1 MVRNE
6 EGILKGIR
14 VIDFTDFLA
23 GPYIGMY
30 FADMGADVVK
40 FENLTS
46 GGNFVRNAAPLEK
59 KSGISMYFQNLNRNK
74 RGVALD
80 LKKEEGKKL
89 FAKLIK
95 SADVLI
101 ENNRPGVMKRL
112 GFSWEECK
120 ELNPRLIYASI
131 SGFGQYGPNSYR
143 PGYDLIA
150 QAMGGSMSITGW
162 PGMEPTRAGMAIGD
176 MFAGLNAGF
185 AICAS
190 LFERQ
195 KSGKGNH
202 IDVAL
207 VDSIFSGMEAKMMQY
222 VYTGK
227 SPEKTGN
234 KYISSAPYDSFKAKD
249 DYFVIASGTD
259 KHFQSLSTAMGMP
272 ELHSNPLYIDTE
284 SRKKN
289 ADSLKVIIEKWA
301 SDKTVNEVVKIIDT
315 VGVPVA
321 PIYNCEQACS
331 DKNIVEVR
339 EMLVKIPGPKRH
351 PEIDELTVIGNPI
364 KMIETPCRYTKAAPD
379 LGEDN
384 YNIFKELG
392 YTDEELDNYKKSGV
406 MN

>member
-1 MVRNE
+1 MAE
-6 EGILKGIR
+6 QLLKGIR

-30 FADMGADVVK
+30 FADMGADVIK
-40 FENLTS
+40 FENLRS
-46 GGNFVRNAAPLEK
+46 GGNFVRNTRPLEK
-59 KSGISMYFQNLNRNK
+59 QSGLSMYFQNLNRNK

-80 LKKEEGKKL
+80 LKKEESKKL
-89 FAKLIK
+89 FTELIR

-112 GFSWEECK
+112 GFDWEACRK
-120 ELNPRLIYASI
+120 INPRLVYASI
-131 SGFGQYGPNSYR
+131 SGFGQYGPNSHR

-162 PGMEPTRAGMAIGD
+162 PGSEPTRAGMAIGD

-190 LFERQ
+190 LYKRNET
-195 KSGKGNH
+195 GKGNH

-207 VDSIFSGMEAKMMQY
+207 VDSVISGMEAKMMQY
-222 VYTGK
+222 IYEGV
-227 SPEKTGN
+227 SPVMSGN

-259 KHFQSLSTAMGMP
+259 AHFVALSAAMGMP
-272 ELHSNPLYIDTE
+272 ELAQEPRFIDTE

-289 ADSLKVIIEKWA
+289 ADELKVIINEWA
-301 SDKTVNEVVKIIDT
+301 SDKSVKEVVQIIDSAGIP
-315 VGVPVA
+315 VG
-321 PIYNCEQACS
+321 PIYNCEQVCA
-331 DKNIVEVR
+331 DKSIVDVR
-339 EMLVKIPGPKRH
+339 EMLVKVPAPKNH
-351 PEIDELTVIGNPI
+351 PDAPELTVLGNPI
-364 KMIETPCRYTKAAPD
+364 KMEETPCQYIKAAPD

-384 YNIFKELG
+384 ESVFRELG
-392 YTDEELDNYKKSGV
+392 FTAEELARYRELGV

>member
-1 MVRNE
+1 MTE
-6 EGILKGIR
+6 QLLKGVR

-30 FADMGADVVK
+30 FADMGADVIK
-40 FENLTS
+40 FENLRS
-46 GGNFVRNAAPLEK
+46 GGNFVRAARPKEK
-59 KSGISMYFQNLNRNK
+59 NSGLSMYFQNLNRNK

-80 LKKEEGKKL
+80 LKQPEGKEL
-89 FAKLIK
+89 FSKLIA

-112 GFSWEECK
+112 GFDWEACK
-120 ELNPRLIYASI
+120 AINPRLIYASI
-131 SGFGQYGPNSYR
+131 SGFGQYGPNSHR

-162 PGMEPTRAGMAIGD
+162 PGSEPTRAGMAIGD

-190 LFERQ
+190 LYKRLET
-195 KSGKGNH
+195 GKGNH

-207 VDSIFSGMEAKMMQY
+207 VDSIVSGMEAKLMQY
-222 VYTGK
+222 LYEGV
-227 SPEKTGN
+227 SPVMTGN

-259 KHFQSLSTAMGMP
+259 KHFASLSAAMGMP
-272 ELHSNPLYIDTE
+272 ELASDPMYIDTE
-284 SRKKN
+284 SRKAN
-289 ADSLKVIIEKWA
+289 ADALKAIINQWA
-301 SDKTVNEVVKIIDT
+301 SDKTVDEVVSIIDSAGIP
-315 VGVPVA
+315 VG
-321 PIYNCEQACS
+321 PIYNCQRVCE
-331 DKNIVEVR
+331 DKNIVDVR
-339 EMLVKIPGPKRH
+339 EMLVKIPAPKGH
-351 PEIDELTVIGNPI
+351 PEAPAQLTVIGNPI
-364 KMIETPCRYTKAAPD
+364 KMEETPCQYTKAAPD

-384 YNIFKELG
+384 EDIFKELG
-392 YTDEELDNYKKSGV
+392 VTDAQIAHYREMQV

>member
-1 MVRNE
+1 MSE
-6 EGILKGIR
+6 QLLKGIR

-30 FADMGADVVK
+30 FADMGADVIK
-40 FENLTS
+40 FENLRS
-46 GGNFVRNAAPLEK
+46 GGNFVRNVRPLEE
-59 KSGISMYFQNLNRNK
+59 KSGLSMYFQNLNRNK

-80 LKKEEGKKL
+80 LKQEEGKRL
-89 FAKLIK
+89 FASLIR

-112 GFSWEECK
+112 GFGWEECR
-120 ELNPRLIYASI
+120 ELNPRLVYASI
-131 SGFGQYGPNSYR
+131 SGFGQYGPNAHR

-190 LFERQ
+190 LLKRQ
-195 KSGKGNH
+195 ETGKGNY

-207 VDSIFSGMEAKMMQY
+207 VDSIVSGLEAKLMQY
-222 VYTGK
+222 VYTGV
-227 SPEKTGN
+227 SPAKTGN

-249 DYFVIASGTD
+249 DYFVLASGTD
-259 KHFQSLSTAMGMP
+259 KHFELLSGAMGMP
-272 ELHSNPLYIDTE
+272 QLARDPLYRDTE

-289 ADSLKVIIEKWA
+289 ADSLKKIIETWA
-301 SDKTVNEVVKIIDT
+301 SDKTVPEVVTAIDA

-321 PIYNCEQACS
+321 PIYNCEQLCN
-331 DKNIVEVR
+331 DRDIIEVR
-339 EMLVKIPGPKRH
+339 EMLVKVPAPKNH
-351 PEIDELTVIGNPI
+351 PEASELTVIGNPI
-364 KMIETPCRYTKAAPD
+364 KMKETPCQYVKAAPD

-384 YNIFKELG
+384 EAIFRELG
-392 YTDEELDNYKKSGV
+392 YSDQEIAHFREINV

>member
-1 MVRNE
+1 MAE
-6 EGILKGIR
+6 QLLKGIR

-30 FADMGADVVK
+30 FADMGADVIK
-40 FENLTS
+40 FENLRS
-46 GGNFVRNAAPLEK
+46 GGNFVRNARPLEK
-59 KSGISMYFQNLNRNK
+59 QSGLSMYFQNLNRNK

-80 LKKEEGKKL
+80 LKKEESKKL
-89 FAKLIK
+89 FTELIR

-112 GFSWEECK
+112 GFDWEASRK
-120 ELNPRLIYASI
+120 INPRLVYASI
-131 SGFGQYGPNSYR
+131 SGFGQYGPNSHR

-162 PGMEPTRAGMAIGD
+162 PGSEPTRAGMAIGD

-190 LFERQ
+190 LYKRNET
-195 KSGKGNH
+195 GKGNH

-207 VDSIFSGMEAKMMQY
+207 VDSVISGMEAKMMQY
-222 VYTGK
+222 IYEGVSPVK
-227 SPEKTGN
+227 SGN

-259 KHFQSLSTAMGMP
+259 AHFVALSAAMGMP
-272 ELHSNPLYIDTE
+272 ELAQEPRFIDTE

-289 ADSLKVIIEKWA
+289 ADELKVIINEWA
-301 SDKTVNEVVKIIDT
+301 SDKSVKEVVQIIDSAGIP
-315 VGVPVA
+315 VG
-321 PIYNCEQACS
+321 PIYNCEQVCA
-331 DKNIVEVR
+331 DKSIVDVR
-339 EMLVKIPGPKRH
+339 EMLVKVPAPKNH
-351 PEIDELTVIGNPI
+351 PDAPELTVLGNPI
-364 KMIETPCRYTKAAPD
+364 KMEETPCQYIKAAPD

-384 YNIFKELG
+384 ESVFRELG
-392 YTDEELDNYKKSGV
+392 FTAEELARYRELGV